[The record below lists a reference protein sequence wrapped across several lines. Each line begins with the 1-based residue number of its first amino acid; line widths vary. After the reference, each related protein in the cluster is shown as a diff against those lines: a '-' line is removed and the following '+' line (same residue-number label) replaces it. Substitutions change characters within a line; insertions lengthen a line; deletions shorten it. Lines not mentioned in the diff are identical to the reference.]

1 MSRDAPV
8 RRSIRSRESS
18 PPVSV
23 AKRARPI
30 LRTRSAEEERD
41 RRRRGES
48 HDDAMRETSTSAV
61 MTRIVAGD

>member
-1 MSRDAPV
+1 M
-8 RRSIRSRESS
+8 ISS
-18 PPVSV
+18 VC
-23 AKRARPI
+23 AQRARPI

-48 HDDAMRETSTSAV
+48 HDGAMRETSTSAV